1 MSEKFTRATQN
12 PKQTNKQIDWYTNL
26 DRFPELSV
34 QFYTMHEIYLL
45 TSIKIKFSRKTKQY
59 IIYFIK
65 NQVMLKNAVIKHFS
79 NFL

>member
-34 QFYTMHEIYLL
+34 QFYTMHEIYL
-45 TSIKIKFSRKTKQY
+45 
-59 IIYFIK
+59 
-65 NQVMLKNAVIKHFS
+65 
-79 NFL
+79 